1 MVKVILGKA
10 DVVPILPS
18 TVNFCF
24 TDSVSNS
31 FMIKYIQ
38 VPLLPAF
45 ALTDYKV
52 QGRSLKRVIVDLSCA
67 RSLQSVYVM
76 LSRAVSLGHVLILK
90 WFPPHKAY
98 QLLAQDLRDELKRL
112 NVLAERTEHQYMLNH
127 SNFQQ
132 SQ

>member
-1 MVKVILGKA
+1 MVNVILGKA
-10 DVVPILPS
+10 DVVLILPS

-31 FMIKYIQ
+31 FMIKHIQ

-52 QGRSLKRVIVDLSCA
+52 QGRFLKRIIVDLSCA
-67 RSLQSVYVM
+67 CSLQSVYVM
-76 LSRAVSLGHVLILK
+76 LSRAVSLGHVLMLK
-90 WFPPHKAY
+90 WFPPHKVY